1 MIRIKLMGALAHL
14 AESSEIYIEVDKPK
28 TVDEILKDIIKG
40 YDRLHDKIIMVNGKV
55 ARGDVIVK
63 DGDEIKVMPVL
74 SGG

>member
-14 AESSEIYIEVDKPK
+14 AGSSEIYIEVDKPK
-28 TVDEILKDIIKG
+28 TVDEVLKEIVKG
-40 YDRLHDKIIMVNGKV
+40 YDKLHDKIIMVNGKV